1 MSNTVNLTTSM
12 SSILYALKNTTNQM
26 DSTNSKLST
35 GLKVQS
41 ALDDPIAY
49 FAAEDHTTQANS
61 LSLLNDNMGEGIQLL
76 NAADEGIESIK
87 DLLDDAKALANS
99 ALSADDTTEAA
110 DYMAQFNDLLDQ
122 IDDLADDSG
131 YAGVNLL
138 GGTSET
144 LEVSFDA
151 AGESKITLTGF
162 DASTGTSGL
171 NIAQQ
176 TGWVSGTGTSATVSK
191 TAINAAISSLNS
203 AKTELR
209 SESKGLSTQL
219 STITA
224 RQDFTE
230 NMIQVL
236 ESGAADLV
244 NADLNEESANLLALQ
259 TQQSLGTNSLS
270 IASQCMQSVLNL
282 F

>member
-1 MSNTVNLTTSM
+1 M

-151 AGESKITLTGF
+151 AGDSKITLTGF
-162 DASTGTSGL
+162 DASTGTAGL

-176 TGWVSGTGTSATVSK
+176 TGWVSGTGTAAAIDK
-191 TAINAAISSLNS
+191 TAINAAITSLNS

-236 ESGAADLV
+236 ESGASDLV

-270 IASQCMQSVLNL
+270 IASQSMQSVLNL